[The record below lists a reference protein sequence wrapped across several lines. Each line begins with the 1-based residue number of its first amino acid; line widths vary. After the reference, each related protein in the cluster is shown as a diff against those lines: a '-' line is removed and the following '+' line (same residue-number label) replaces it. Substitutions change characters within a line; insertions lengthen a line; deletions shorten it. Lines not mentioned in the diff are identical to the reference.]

1 MGPRLYTVCRVI
13 TVVDYDPSWPGRFE
27 ELRSEYAEAMAAAGV
42 PVIAI
47 EHVGSTSV
55 PGLAA
60 KPVIDCD
67 IVVRAADVQAASD
80 VLTALG
86 FRPLGEL
93 GVPLRWAF
101 KEPARLERTNT
112 YVIVE
117 GCLSL
122 RNHLGVRDVLRADK
136 ALRDEY
142 GAVKKKAGLLAA
154 NIDDYGQA
162 KNQIVRKILAAV
174 GLTESEVAS
183 IAGNQ
188 IPTHDELPR

>member
-1 MGPRLYTVCRVI
+1 VI

-27 ELRSEYAEAMAAAGV
+27 ELRSEYGEAMAAAGV

-67 IVVRAADVQAASD
+67 ILVRAADVQAASD

-86 FRPLGEL
+86 FTPLGEL

-122 RNHLGVRDVLRADK
+122 RNHLGLRDMLRADK
-136 ALRDEY
+136 DLRDEY
-142 GAVKKKAGLLAA
+142 AAVKKTVGLLAA
-154 NIDDYGQA
+154 NIDDYGQS
-162 KNQIVRKILAAV
+162 KNQIVLKILAAA
-174 GLTESEVAS
+174 GLTESDVAS
-183 IAGNQ
+183 IASNQ
-188 IPTHDELPR
+188 VPTHDELPR